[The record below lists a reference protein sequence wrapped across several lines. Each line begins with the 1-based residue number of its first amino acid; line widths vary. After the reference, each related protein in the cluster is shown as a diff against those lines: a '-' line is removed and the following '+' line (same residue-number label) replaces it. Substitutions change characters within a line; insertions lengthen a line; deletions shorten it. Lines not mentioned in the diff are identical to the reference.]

1 MKLDFERL
9 ARLVPGQNRPP
20 VEPPAFGMAPQ
31 APTAAQQKRIV
42 TPMRTGIAIVLVGVI
57 GFGLWAS
64 VAPIWSA
71 VIASGVVRV
80 EANRQVLRSRE
91 GGVVRVIQVKNG
103 DAVTAGQLL
112 IQFDDTVARAQVEVL
127 TNQRDSLLMQNARF
141 HAEVAGRSTLAPPA
155 ELAARRN
162 DPAVAVIIANETLV
176 FTSRLAAIEGQAS
189 ILNQRV
195 EQLET
200 ARSGLDVQVR
210 SIDEQVVLIRD
221 ELDGYQQL
229 YERGFAPRTLILRY
243 QRQLAEIGGRRGALV
258 ADIQRNR
265 QQAGETR
272 LQLAQIMEQRASEAA
287 TGMRDAESRLAD
299 LDPRLDAARLSL
311 AQTRVTAPTAGY
323 VLNQS
328 QFTVGGVAQPGE
340 VLLDVVPS
348 NAPLLITARLRPAD
362 IDEVAPGMT
371 AQVTLSAYSSNR
383 VPKLHAEV
391 VSVSADA
398 LVDPQSGFSYFTAD
412 LRLPPAELAR
422 LPAGVRITPGMEAAV
437 MIRTGRRTIMHY
449 LLGPVGDIGNNAMRE
464 Q

>member
-1 MKLDFERL
+1 MKFDFSWL
-9 ARLVPGQNRPP
+9 ARLVPGQNQPP
-20 VEPPAFGMAPQ
+20 IEPPAFGVAP
-31 APTAAQQKRIV
+31 PVPSEAQQKRII

-57 GFGLWAS
+57 GLGLWAS
-64 VAPIWSA
+64 LAPIWSA

-80 EANRQVLRSRE
+80 EANRQTLRSRE
-91 GGVVRVIQVKNG
+91 GGVVRAIHVKNG
-103 DAVTAGQLL
+103 DLVSAGQLL
-112 IQFDDTVARAQVEVL
+112 IQFDDTVARAQVSVL
-127 TNQRDSLLMQNARF
+127 TNQRDSLLMQDARF
-141 HAEVAGRSTLAPPA
+141 GAEVRGQSSLVAPA
-155 ELAARRN
+155 ELLARRD
-162 DPAVAVIIANETLV
+162 DPAVAAIIANETLV
-176 FTSRLAAIEGQAS
+176 FTSRLAAVQGQVS
-189 ILNQRV
+189 ILNQRI

-200 ARSGLDVQVR
+200 ARSGLDVQVQ
-210 SIDEQVVLIRD
+210 SIDEQVALIRD
-221 ELDGYQQL
+221 ELDGYQRL
-229 YERGFAPRTLILRY
+229 YEQGFAPRTLILRY
-243 QRQLAEIGGRRGALV
+243 QRQLAEIGGRRGALA

-272 LQLAQIMEQRASEAA
+272 LQLTQIMEQRASEAA

-340 VLLDVVPS
+340 LLLDVVPS
-348 NAPLLITARLRPAD
+348 DAPLLITARLRPTD
-362 IDEVAPGMT
+362 IDEVRPGMT

-383 VPKLHAEV
+383 VPKLHGEV

-398 LVDPQSGFSYFTAD
+398 LVDQQAGFSYFTAD
-412 LRLPPAELAR
+412 LRLAPEELAR
-422 LPAGVRITPGMEAAV
+422 LPAGVQITPGMEATV

-449 LLGPVGDIGNNAMRE
+449 LLGPIGDIGNNAMRE